1 MKAHTLR
8 KVLSAALSLSLALAL
23 AVPTMAALS
32 KKTIE
37 VYTGASIYIDGVELN
52 PTDVNGNPVETF
64 VYNGTTYVPLRA
76 VSQSLGKAVNY
87 DGATQSV
94 YIGTAPGVKQYLPS
108 ILAPYQSEH
117 YNTPTTISMAGKKYA
132 NVIDLSANRMISY
145 RMHGGWALYNLNGEY
160 QTLSFDMGHVDD
172 CAMEN
177 GTLNIYLDGELSFS
191 VDMNAED
198 LPKHFTVPLYGAL
211 QMKLEMLNGYYSMAN
226 VEIY

>member
-1 MKAHTLR
+1 MKTR
-8 KVLSAALSLSLALAL
+8 KIRNVIAAALVLSLVLAIPA
-23 AVPTMAALS
+23 TAALS

-37 VYTGASIYIDGVELN
+37 VYTGASIYIDGVELH

-76 VSQSLGKAVNY
+76 VSQSLGKAVSY

-132 NVIDLSANRMISY
+132 NVIDLSANRIMNY
-145 RMHGGWALYNLNGEY
+145 REYGGWALYNLNGQY
-160 QTLSFDMGHVDD
+160 QTLDFDMGHVDD
-172 CAMEN
+172 CAMES

-211 QMKLEMLNGYYSMAN
+211 QMKLEMSTGYYAMAN

>member
-1 MKAHTLR
+1 MKTR
-8 KVLSAALSLSLALAL
+8 KIRNVIAAALVLSLVLAIPA
-23 AVPTMAALS
+23 TAALS

-37 VYTGASIYIDGVELN
+37 VYTGASIYIDGVELH
-52 PTDVNGNPVETF
+52 PTDVNGDPVETF

-76 VSQSLGKAVNY
+76 VSQSLGKAVSY

-108 ILAPYQSEH
+108 ILAPYQSDNFE
-117 YNTPTTISMAGKKYA
+117 TPTTISMAGQKYA
-132 NVIDLSANRMISY
+132 NVIASHYSWGY
-145 RMHGGWALYNLNGEY
+145 WALYNLNGQY

-172 CAMEN
+172 CAMES

-191 VDMNAED
+191 VDMKAED

-211 QMKLEMLNGYYSMAN
+211 QMKLEMSTGYYAMAN

>member
-1 MKAHTLR
+1 MKSR
-8 KVLSAALSLSLALAL
+8 KIRNVIAAALVLSLVL
-23 AVPTMAALS
+23 AVPATAALS

-76 VSQSLGKAVNY
+76 VSQSLGKAVSY

-94 YIGTAPGVKQYLPS
+94 YIGAAPGVKQYLPS
-108 ILAPYQSEH
+108 ILEPYQSERF
-117 YNTPTTISMAGKKYA
+117 NALTAISMAGQKYA
-132 NVIDLSANRMISY
+132 NAVRFGFTFWGD
-145 RMHGGWALYNLNGEY
+145 GGWALYNLNGQY

-172 CAMEN
+172 ADMKD
-177 GTLNIYLDGELSFS
+177 GTLNIYLEGELSFS

-198 LPKHFTVPLYGAL
+198 LPKHFTVPLYNAL
-211 QMKLEMLNGYYSMAN
+211 QMKLEISNDSYAIAN

>member
-1 MKAHTLR
+1 MKTR
-8 KVLSAALSLSLALAL
+8 KIRNVIAAALVLSLVLAIPA
-23 AVPTMAALS
+23 TAALS

-37 VYTGASIYIDGVELN
+37 VYTGASIYIDGVELH

-94 YIGTAPGVKQYLPS
+94 YIGAAPGVKQYLPS
-108 ILAPYQSEH
+108 TLEPYQSDH
-117 YNTPTTISMAGKKYA
+117 YNTPATVSMASKKYA
-132 NVIDLSANRMISY
+132 NVIQLEHWGN
-145 RMHGGWALYNLNGEY
+145 GGWALYNLEGQY
-160 QTLSFDMGHVDD
+160 QTLSFDMGHVDGESMYD
-172 CAMEN
+172 

-191 VDMNAED
+191 TDMKPED

-211 QMKLEMLNGYYSMAN
+211 QMKLEMSTGYYAMAN